1 MIGQMITKRQL
12 GIAFIVLGT
21 AALLAV
27 LAVELLEA
35 GRHRGVGPMQQMA
48 LAGAGLVILVGFS
61 LWPLGDRPA

>member
-12 GIAFIVLGT
+12 GIAFIALGT

-27 LAVELLEA
+27 LAVELLEV
-35 GRHRGVGPMQQMA
+35 GRHRGIGPMQQMA
-48 LAGAGLVILVGFS
+48 LTAAGLVILVGFS

>member
-12 GIAFIVLGT
+12 GIAFIALGT
-21 AALLAV
+21 AALLVV

-35 GRHRGVGPMQQMA
+35 GRHRGIGPTQQMA
-48 LAGAGLVILVGFS
+48 LAAAGLVILVGFS